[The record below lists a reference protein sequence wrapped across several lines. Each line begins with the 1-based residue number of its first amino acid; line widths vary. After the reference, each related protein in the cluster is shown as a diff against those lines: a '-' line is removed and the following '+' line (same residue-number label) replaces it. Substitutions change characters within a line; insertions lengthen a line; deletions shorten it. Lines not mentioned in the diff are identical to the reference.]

1 MFIKRLIVIS
11 LFALTMAFAT
21 ANWTEAAEPII
32 VFQSNRDGDNEIFVG
47 MDDGTVKQLT
57 KNNVDDKEPSWSPD
71 GNQIV
76 WLHQVDPVDNPNDFD
91 VMTMDVDGK
100 NQVNLTPDF
109 GTDMA
114 TQPTFSPDGT
124 KIAFAAR
131 GGIPDGITRNV
142 VIIDFAKGTKEGK
155 PLIYNLT
162 VWGAQ
167 GVQPATDVQDQSQV
181 WSPDGTRMAWWT
193 RRRGNFD
200 IYVTDVTG
208 DPEAKKE
215 EDRPGRVQKNLTS
228 GKDSKKD
235 DVHPRFSPRGRK
247 ILFESKRDGDWEIY
261 VMDSRTGE
269 NVVQLINN
277 EKVDK
282 NAEWSPDG
290 KKILFESKRDGNSEI
305 YVMNADGTEQ
315 LNLTN
320 NPASD
325 SIPKWSPDGRKI
337 LFESKRDGN
346 REIYVMDADGANPL
360 NISNHPGDD
369 RWPEWRGL
377 GAGQFRFKSWAV
389 ELEGKLLTTMGRIKT
404 ALLQNYPNPF
414 NPDTW
419 IPFTLSEDRQVTISI
434 YNIRGQ
440 LVRTLKL
447 GSKTRGAYLDKT
459 QAAYWDGRN
468 DSGEIIA
475 TGVYFYVLQAGD
487 FTSTRKMMLLK

>member
-11 LFALTMAFAT
+11 LFAFTMALAT

-32 VFQSNRDGDNEIFVG
+32 VFTSNRDGDFEIFVA
-47 MDDGTVKQLT
+47 MEDGTVKQLT
-57 KNNVDDKEPSWSPD
+57 KSKVDDKEPSWSPD

-76 WLHQVDPVDNPNDFD
+76 WLNQAEVGSGDLKVAI
-91 VMTMDVDGK
+91 MDVDGK
-100 NQVNLTPDF
+100 NQEILTPDF
-109 GTDMA
+109 A
-114 TQPTFSPDGT
+114 TSGAEQPVFSPDGT
-124 KIAFAAR
+124 KIAYSAK
-131 GGIPDGITRNV
+131 GGMPDVITRNV
-142 VIIDFAKGTKEGK
+142 AIIDFAKETKEGK

-162 VWGAQ
+162 VWGIEP
-167 GVQPATDVQDQSQV
+167 GEEKGTNVQDKYHV
-181 WSPDGTRMAWWT
+181 WSPDGTQMAWVT
-193 RRRGNFD
+193 RRHGNWD
-200 IYVTDVTG
+200 IYVTDVVG
-208 DPEAKKE
+208 DPKAEKRK
-215 EDRPGRVQKNLTS
+215 DKPGAVQKNLTS

-235 DVHPRFSPRGRK
+235 DVHPRFSPHGRK

-269 NVVQLINN
+269 NVVQLTDN

-447 GSKTRGAYLDKT
+447 GSKARGAYLSKS

-468 DSGEIIA
+468 DSGDIVA

-487 FTSTRKMMLLK
+487 FTSIRKMMLLK